1 MAAVTFPIGF
11 SQEAIGGA
19 PYQLPNS
26 YQVAIF
32 VCVNRMIFP
41 FTTGGHLLHFLCDG
55 LVDNSNLGAVCEQSM
70 STTLLDQ
77 RQHISGCDV
86 K

>member
-26 YQVAIF
+26 YQVAKF
-32 VCVNRMIFP
+32 VCVKRIILP
-41 FTTGGHLLHFLCDG
+41 FSTGGHFLHFLRDG
-55 LVDNSNLGAVCEQSM
+55 LVDNGNLGAICKQSM

-77 RQHISGCDV
+77 R
-86 K
+86 

>member
-55 LVDNSNLGAVCEQSM
+55 LVDNGNLGAICKQSM

-77 RQHISGCDV
+77 R
-86 K
+86 

>member
-26 YQVAIF
+26 YQVTKLVRAY
-32 VCVNRMIFP
+32 RMIF
-41 FTTGGHLLHFLCDG
+41 FITTGGHLLHFLRDG
-55 LVDNSNLGAVCEQSM
+55 LVD
-70 STTLLDQ
+70 
-77 RQHISGCDV
+77 